1 MNTMQRV
8 SSEATNIRVANKCRK
23 AHLNQHVVTL
33 EEVLKDWFIS
43 ILNYILKFQVA
54 IKCSCKRLVV
64 STFFQNMSILLKLAF
79 LST

>member
-23 AHLNQHVVTL
+23 AHLNQHVLTL

-54 IKCSCKRLVV
+54 IKVLMQTSCCEYLFPKYEY
-64 STFFQNMSILLKLAF
+64 FA
-79 LST
+79 